1 MTVGKLPTSC
11 RFASFALLLV
21 AIVLFATQSGCV
33 RRRMTIRSNPP
44 GARVYIDNQEIGVTP
59 VSTAYTYYG
68 TREVRLERD
77 GYETLTVSQN
87 FHPPWY
93 EIPPVDFFSE
103 TLWPRELRDERVLD
117 FELVPQQIVPTAQL
131 LERAEGLRAQAQ
143 QGHAIPLPATLPA
156 MSPLPPTTL
165 PPTSL
170 PAGPPPPRSFGPFGP

>member
-1 MTVGKLPTSC
+1 MTAGNFLAPGRS
-11 RFASFALLLV
+11 ALLTPLLI

-68 TREVRLERD
+68 TRTVRLERD
-77 GYETLTVSQN
+77 GFETLTVSQN

-93 EIPPVDFFSE
+93 EVPPIDFFSE
-103 TLWPRELRDERVLD
+103 TVWPRELRDERVLD

-143 QGHAIPLPATLPA
+143 QGHAIPLPFAIPG

-165 PPTSL
+165 PP
-170 PAGPPPPRSFGPFGP
+170 AGPPPPRSF